1 MCSSP
6 ELAAAAAAAAAAWLA
21 FETVLYADPP
31 APPPSSP
38 PPPPPPSPPP
48 LRPRPRP
55 SPRYLSPP
63 HGPLETITE
72 ENRGGDWDPEELGF
86 WTPAGSKEEIRRLI
100 RLAEISEYFNPTG
113 FMHT

>member
-1 MCSSP
+1 MCSSA
-6 ELAAAAAAAAAAWLA
+6 ELTAAAAAAAAAWLA

-31 APPPSSP
+31 APPPPP
-38 PPPPPPSPPP
+38 PPPPPPSPP
-48 LRPRPRP
+48 
-55 SPRYLSPP
+55 PRYLSPP